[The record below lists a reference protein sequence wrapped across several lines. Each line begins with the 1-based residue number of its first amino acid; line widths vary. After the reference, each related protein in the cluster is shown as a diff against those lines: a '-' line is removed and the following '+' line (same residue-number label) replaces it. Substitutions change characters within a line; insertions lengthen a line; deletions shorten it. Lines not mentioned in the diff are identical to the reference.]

1 MPAAAPSIRRS
12 GSIGSTYPSD
22 SSRIILTVISMLRPS
37 PKSLRAAKV
46 KRAAAEAAMTAVSRY
61 LYPFLIMFTHLY
73 VRIQLVSGSGHAAA
87 YAVDQYP
94 LSVL

>member
-1 MPAAAPSIRRS
+1 
-12 GSIGSTYPSD
+12 
-22 SSRIILTVISMLRPS
+22 MLRPS

-73 VRIQLVSGSGHAAA
+73 VRIQPVFDPGNAAA
-87 YAVDQYP
+87 YAVDLNP

>member
-1 MPAAAPSIRRS
+1 
-12 GSIGSTYPSD
+12 
-22 SSRIILTVISMLRPS
+22 MLRPS

-73 VRIQLVSGSGHAAA
+73 VRIQPVFDPGHAAA
-87 YAVDQYP
+87 YAVDLNP